1 MTVNLHS
8 VVDEARFGALQ
19 KRVVLLC
26 ALIMMVDGYDL
37 GIMGVALP
45 AIITHM
51 QVDASVAG
59 AVASCALVGM
69 MLGAM
74 CLGALADK
82 IGRVANISLCVVVFS
97 VFTAAAG
104 FADSPWSLGTL
115 RFIAGLGLGGVLPSI
130 VAAVSEFSPKPL
142 RSRLTMLMFAAYPV
156 GGMLAALVGRQFLE
170 SHGWQMVFY
179 VAIIPLLLVPFI
191 VWGMPESMAVLRR
204 KGDVAEL
211 RKLAKALDPVRCA
224 DPQLQV
230 ELPDFSQHDKAP
242 VVRLFKEGRA
252 LGTWM
257 LWVSMFSGLF
267 LLYALHSWLT
277 KLMGM
282 AGHTV
287 SASLTFLMLL
297 NIGSVVGSLGGGWLA
312 DRCGVK
318 PVLLAMLMGGA
329 ASIAALGHLLDETLL
344 GAVIFMIGV
353 TAAAAQGM
361 CYTFASQY
369 YPVDIRSTGVGMA
382 SGMGRVGGITAPI
395 IIGVLIMLELPFA
408 HNFHVIAAFAM
419 VQAIAMLLIK
429 PSAADVRLKA
439 ASSPVS

>member
-1 MTVNLHS
+1 MTVNLQA

-45 AIITHM
+45 AIITDM
-51 QVDASVAG
+51 QVDAGVAG
-59 AVASCALVGM
+59 VVASCALVGM

-82 IGRVANISLCVVVFS
+82 IGRVRNISLCVVIFS

-104 FADSPWSLGTL
+104 FAEGAWSLGAL

-170 SHGWQMVFY
+170 AYGWQIVFY
-179 VAIIPLLLVPFI
+179 VAILPVLLVPVI
-191 VWGMPESMAVLRR
+191 VWGMPESMAVLRKR
-204 KGDVAEL
+204 GNVAEL
-211 RKLAKALDPVRCA
+211 ARLARALDPVRCA

-230 ELPDFSQHDKAP
+230 ELPVFSAHGKAP
-242 VVRLFKEGRA
+242 IVRLFQDGRT

-257 LWVSMFSGLF
+257 LWLSMFCGLF

-287 SASLTFLMLL
+287 SAALTFLMLL
-297 NIGSVVGSLGGGWLA
+297 NIGSVVGSLLGGWLA

-318 PVLLAMLMGGA
+318 PVLLAMLLGGG
-329 ASIAALGHLLDETLL
+329 ASIAALGQPLEETLL
-344 GAVIFMIGV
+344 GGLIFMIGV

-382 SGMGRVGGITAPI
+382 SGMGRVGGIVAPI

-408 HNFHVIAAFAM
+408 HNFYVIAAFAL

-429 PSAADVRLKA
+429 PGVVETRLA
-439 ASSPVS
+439 SASSAVS